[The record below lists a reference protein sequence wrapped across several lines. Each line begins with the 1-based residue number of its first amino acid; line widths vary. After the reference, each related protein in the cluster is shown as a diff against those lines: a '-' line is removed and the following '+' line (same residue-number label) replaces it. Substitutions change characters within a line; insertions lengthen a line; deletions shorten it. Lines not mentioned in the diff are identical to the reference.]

1 MQTEQ
6 KNKGMNNF
14 GKMGWAV
21 IIYTLMIY
29 LFTCVTNDTLNV
41 STGFFGGFL
50 QVDPNSLL
58 PFAALGG
65 LAGVVLSLIAG
76 LVIVPAVSL
85 FTKAPDKARLEEI
98 FACYEKT
105 VVVTVTDSIGDDR

>member
-76 LVIVPAVSL
+76 LVIAKKNV
-85 FTKAPDKARLEEI
+85 KMQ
-98 FACYEKT
+98 
-105 VVVTVTDSIGDDR
+105 IGRASCRERV